1 MSEKPDELSAVID
14 ALHGDKK
21 AVLKD
26 QVKTIEEEIG
36 ERRLIAADTTLVVKD
51 ELHELRNE
59 SLNLTHSEEGL
70 GDRDRKDRLA
80 VEKERL
86 DLSREL
92 REEQRDAWKDVQN
105 LRREEREV
113 VKELST
119 SDKEHRRARE
129 LL

>member
-1 MSEKPDELSAVID
+1 MTEKPNELDVVID

-36 ERRLIAADTTLVVKD
+36 ERRLIAADTSLVIKD
-51 ELHELRNE
+51 ELQELRNE
-59 SLNLTHSEEGL
+59 SLNLTHAEEGQ

-80 VEKERL
+80 VEKQRL

-92 REEQRDAWKDVQN
+92 RGEQRDSWKDVQN

-113 VKELST
+113 EKELST
-119 SDKEHRRARE
+119 SEKEHRRARE

>member
-1 MSEKPDELSAVID
+1 MTAHDALDTAVD

-26 QVKTIEEEIG
+26 QVKSIEKEIA
-36 ERRLIAADTTLVVKD
+36 ERRLIAVDNAVTID
-51 ELHELRNE
+51 EELSE
-59 SLNLTHSEEGL
+59 LKTEALNLTHAEEGVP
-70 GDRDRKDRLA
+70 DRDRKERLA

-113 VKELST
+113 EKELST
-119 SDKEHRRARE
+119 SEKEHRRARE

>member
-1 MSEKPDELSAVID
+1 MTEPEALDAVID

-26 QVKTIEEEIG
+26 QVKTIEEEIV
-36 ERRLIAADTTLVVKD
+36 ERRLIAADTALGIHE
-51 ELHELRNE
+51 ELTELKNE
-59 SLNLTHSEEGL
+59 SQNLNHAGEGL
-70 GDRDRKDRLA
+70 PDRDRKERLA

-92 REEQRDAWKDVQN
+92 RAEQRDAWKDVQN
-105 LRREEREV
+105 LKREEREV
-113 VKELST
+113 EKELST
-119 SDKEHRRARE
+119 SEKEHRRSRE

>member
-1 MSEKPDELSAVID
+1 MTDTRNELDVVID

-26 QVKTIEEEIG
+26 QVKTIEDEIG
-36 ERRLIAADTTLVVKD
+36 ERRLIAADTSLVIKD
-51 ELHELRNE
+51 ELQELRTE
-59 SLNLTHSEEGL
+59 SLNLTHAEEGL

-92 REEQRDAWKDVQN
+92 RGEQRDSWKDVQN

-113 VKELST
+113 EKELST

>member
-1 MSEKPDELSAVID
+1 MTDDLDAVVD

-26 QVKTIEEEIG
+26 QAERIEKDIG
-36 ERRLIAADTTLVVKD
+36 ERRLIAADNALAIEEDLTALKT
-51 ELHELRNE
+51 E
-59 SLNLTHSEEGL
+59 SLNLTHTEEGL
-70 GDRDRKDRLA
+70 PDYDRKDRLL

-86 DLSREL
+86 ELSREL
-92 REEQRDAWKDVQN
+92 REEQRDSWKDVQN

-113 VKELST
+113 EKELST
-119 SDKEHRRARE
+119 SEKEHRRARE

>member
-1 MSEKPDELSAVID
+1 MTEPDALDTVVD

-26 QVKTIEEEIG
+26 QVKSIEKEIA
-36 ERRLIAADTTLVVKD
+36 ERQLIAVDNTVAID
-51 ELHELRNE
+51 EELTE
-59 SLNLTHSEEGL
+59 LKTETLNLSHAEEGVP
-70 GDRDRKDRLA
+70 DRDRKERLA

-113 VKELST
+113 EKELST
-119 SDKEHRRARE
+119 SEKEHRRARD

>member
-1 MSEKPDELSAVID
+1 MTERLDDLTTVID

-36 ERRLIAADTTLVVKD
+36 ERRLIAADTTLTIHD
-51 ELHELRNE
+51 ELTELKTE
-59 SLNLTHSEEGL
+59 SLNLTHTEEGL

-80 VEKERL
+80 VEKQRL

-92 REEQRDAWKDVQN
+92 RDEQRDSWKDVQN

-113 VKELST
+113 EKELST
-119 SDKEHRRARE
+119 SEKEHRRARE

>member
-1 MSEKPDELSAVID
+1 MTEQPDELSAVVD

-21 AVLKD
+21 AVLKE

-36 ERRLIAADTTLVVKD
+36 ERRLIAADTSLVIKD
-51 ELHELRNE
+51 ELQELRNE
-59 SLNLTHSEEGL
+59 SLNLTHTEEGL

-80 VEKERL
+80 VEKQRL

-92 REEQRDAWKDVQN
+92 REEQRDSWKDVQN

-119 SDKEHRRARE
+119 SEKEHRRARE

>member
-1 MSEKPDELSAVID
+1 MTDQPDELNVVVE

-36 ERRLIAADTTLVVKD
+36 ERRLIAADTSLVIKD
-51 ELHELRNE
+51 ELQELRNE
-59 SLNLTHSEEGL
+59 TLNLTHTEEGQ

-80 VEKERL
+80 VEKQRL

-92 REEQRDAWKDVQN
+92 RGEQRDSWKDVQN

-113 VKELST
+113 EKELST
-119 SDKEHRRARE
+119 SEKEHRRARE

>member
-1 MSEKPDELSAVID
+1 MTDKPNELDVVID

-36 ERRLIAADTTLVVKD
+36 ERRLIAADTSLVIKD
-51 ELHELRNE
+51 ELQELRNE
-59 SLNLTHSEEGL
+59 TLNLTHAEEGQ

-80 VEKERL
+80 VEKQRL

-92 REEQRDAWKDVQN
+92 RGEQRDSWKDVQN

-113 VKELST
+113 EKELST
-119 SDKEHRRARE
+119 SEKEHRRARE

>member
-1 MSEKPDELSAVID
+1 MTNELDVVID

-26 QVKTIEEEIG
+26 QVKTIEDEIG
-36 ERRLIAADTTLVVKD
+36 ERRLIAADTSLVIKD
-51 ELHELRNE
+51 ELQELRNE
-59 SLNLTHSEEGL
+59 TLNLTHTEEGQ

-80 VEKERL
+80 VEKQRL

-92 REEQRDAWKDVQN
+92 RGEQRDSWKDVQN

-113 VKELST
+113 EKEIST
-119 SDKEHRRARE
+119 SEKEHRRARE

>member
-1 MSEKPDELSAVID
+1 MTGQPDELSAVID

-36 ERRLIAADTTLVVKD
+36 ERRLIAADTSLVIKD
-51 ELHELRNE
+51 ELQELRNE
-59 SLNLTHSEEGL
+59 SLNLTHTEEGL
-70 GDRDRKDRLA
+70 GDRDRKDRLF
-80 VEKERL
+80 VEKQRL

-92 REEQRDAWKDVQN
+92 RGEQRDSWKDVQN

-113 VKELST
+113 EKELST

>member
-1 MSEKPDELSAVID
+1 MTDKPNELDVVID

-26 QVKTIEEEIG
+26 QVKTIEDEIG
-36 ERRLIAADTTLVVKD
+36 ERRLIAADTSLVIKD
-51 ELHELRNE
+51 ELQELRNE
-59 SLNLTHSEEGL
+59 TLNLTHAEEGQ

-80 VEKERL
+80 VEKQRL

-92 REEQRDAWKDVQN
+92 RGEQRDSWKDVQN

-113 VKELST
+113 EKELST
-119 SDKEHRRARE
+119 SEKEHRRARE

>member
-1 MSEKPDELSAVID
+1 MTDNELDVVID

-36 ERRLIAADTTLVVKD
+36 ERRLIAADTSLVIKD
-51 ELHELRNE
+51 DLQELRNE
-59 SLNLTHSEEGL
+59 SLNLTHTEEGQ
-70 GDRDRKDRLA
+70 GDRDRRDRLA
-80 VEKERL
+80 VEKQRL

-92 REEQRDAWKDVQN
+92 REEQRDSWKDVQN

-113 VKELST
+113 EKELST
-119 SDKEHRRARE
+119 SDKEHRRARD

>member
-1 MSEKPDELSAVID
+1 MTDPPDALDAVID

-21 AVLKD
+21 AVLKE
-26 QVKTIEEEIG
+26 QVRTIEEEIG
-36 ERRLIAADTTLVVKD
+36 ERRLIAADTTLVIKD
-51 ELHELRNE
+51 ELQELGTE
-59 SLNLTHSEEGL
+59 TLNLTHADEGQA
-70 GDRDRKDRLA
+70 DRDRKDRLA

-113 VKELST
+113 EKELST

>member
-1 MSEKPDELSAVID
+1 MTDELDVVID

-26 QVKTIEEEIG
+26 QVKTIEDEIG
-36 ERRLIAADTTLVVKD
+36 ERRLIAADTSLVIKD
-51 ELHELRNE
+51 ELQELRNE
-59 SLNLTHSEEGL
+59 TLNLTHTEEGQ

-80 VEKERL
+80 VEKQRL

-92 REEQRDAWKDVQN
+92 RGEQRDSWKDVQN

-113 VKELST
+113 EKELST

>member
-1 MSEKPDELSAVID
+1 MTDNELDVVID

-36 ERRLIAADTTLVVKD
+36 ERRLIAADTSLVIND
-51 ELHELRNE
+51 ELQELRNE
-59 SLNLTHSEEGL
+59 TLNLTHTEEGQ

-80 VEKERL
+80 VEKQRL

-92 REEQRDAWKDVQN
+92 RGEQRDSWKDVQN

-113 VKELST
+113 EKELST
-119 SDKEHRRARE
+119 SEKEHRRARE

>member
-1 MSEKPDELSAVID
+1 MTDKPNELDVVID

-26 QVKTIEEEIG
+26 QVKAIEEEIG
-36 ERRLIAADTTLVVKD
+36 ERRLIAADTSLVIKD
-51 ELHELRNE
+51 ELQELRNE
-59 SLNLTHSEEGL
+59 TLNLTHTDEGQ
-70 GDRDRKDRLA
+70 GDRDRRDRLA

-92 REEQRDAWKDVQN
+92 RGEQRDSWKDVQN

-113 VKELST
+113 EKELST

>member
-1 MSEKPDELSAVID
+1 MTDKPDELDAVVD

-36 ERRLIAADTTLVVKD
+36 ERRLIAADTSLVIKD
-51 ELHELRNE
+51 ELQDLRNE
-59 SLNLTHSEEGL
+59 TLNLTHAEEGQ

-80 VEKERL
+80 VEKQRL

-92 REEQRDAWKDVQN
+92 REEQRDSWKDVQN

-113 VKELST
+113 EKELST

>member
-1 MSEKPDELSAVID
+1 MTDKPNELDVVID

-36 ERRLIAADTTLVVKD
+36 ERRLIAADTSLVIKD
-51 ELHELRNE
+51 ELQELRNE
-59 SLNLTHSEEGL
+59 TLNLTHTEEGQ

-80 VEKERL
+80 VEKQRL

-92 REEQRDAWKDVQN
+92 RGEQRDSWKDVQN

-113 VKELST
+113 EKELST